1 MAAGQ
6 QARFKPHLL
15 VGLDVHRRAT
25 VAIGIQGEGRTAH
38 TVTAPC
44 QHQAKNIHILFA
56 AHGDGAA
63 RLRGDQ
69 LRDCLHVNTGSPAV
83 GTDTADRLA
92 AGAVPTEHAD
102 GQGGLELGLHIDP
115 FIRLQRETGASATGI
130 DGALNDQVLT
140 RADQHIL
147 ACPHA
152 HNVAIDQQAIATAVA
167 GDIGQLRRIERA
179 EIPTLVVDA
188 VLGFV
193 TGCRAISTVVSHVV
207 SLIARLHAQVP
218 AEGDQSGNQHFLA

>member
-102 GQGGLELGLHIDP
+102 GQGGLELGLYIDP

-130 DGALNDQVLT
+130 NDALNDQ
-140 RADQHIL
+140 IL
-147 ACPHA
+147 ARTDQDILARTHA
-152 HNVAIDQQAIATAVA
+152 DNVAIDQQAIATAVT
-167 GDIGQLRRIERA
+167 GDIGQLRCIQRA
-179 EIPTLVVDA
+179 EIATLVVDA

-193 TGCRAISTVVSHVV
+193 AGGRAIRAVVSHVV

-218 AEGDQSGNQHFLA
+218 AESDQSGNQHFLV